1 VSDDMNLLHHV
12 VRPAAAEP
20 GGALVLFHGRGVD
33 ERDLAP
39 LLDELDPQ
47 RRLVGLAPRAPFQL
61 PGAPGYHWYAVREIG
76 FPDPDTFLS
85 GFERVATWLDAVAA
99 STGVPAERTVL
110 GGFSQGAVMSYAL
123 GLAAG
128 LPVPAAI
135 LAMSGF
141 IPTVEGWQAD
151 LESRRGLPVAIT
163 HGTLDPVIGV
173 EFGRAARELLEQAG
187 LDVTYRESPIG
198 HGIDPRHLPEL
209 AQWLRDLER
218 LRLER

>member
-1 VSDDMNLLHHV
+1 VSDEIDLLHHV
-12 VRPAAAEP
+12 LRPAAGDPA
-20 GGALVLFHGRGVD
+20 GALVLFHGRGVD

-61 PGAPGYHWYAVREIG
+61 PGNPGYHWYAVREIG
-76 FPDPDTFLS
+76 YPDRDTFMAS
-85 GFERVATWLDAVAA
+85 FERVATWLGAVGEA
-99 STGVPAERTVL
+99 TGVPPERTLL

-123 GLAAG
+123 GLGAG
-128 LPVPAAI
+128 LPRPAGI

-141 IPTVEGWQAD
+141 MPTVEGWQLD
-151 LESRRGLPVAIT
+151 LESRRGLPVMIA
-163 HGTLDPVIGV
+163 HGTLDPVIGI
-173 EFGRAARELLEQAG
+173 EFGRAASERLEQAG

-198 HGIDPRHLPEL
+198 HGIDPRLLPEL
-209 AQWLRDLER
+209 VQWIGALEG